1 MGFQVTAC
9 KIRFQTRFAAF
20 CQKTDARA
28 SMWPRHSHRTTVSCS
43 WAAEGHG
50 AWGSERLKSGARQGP
65 ARGVQHQRR
74 PIARLKLCRSQWPC
88 FSQCLITRSP
98 SGRRCCASAD
108 SAARHEAIPQLRSDL
123 CRSVPRKG
131 KRFVQETE
139 GTLIAVVSPL
149 HRPPSPTFPS
159 SPFASPHPSLFWG
172 PIFAFLRHPFF
183 DVCLKGSLVAG
194 RRLQHTLCFRWSRH
208 SLLDLGFSSSS
219 ILFFISLGLWPSPI
233 TKRPRHCSSSPPI
246 TPITHRA
253 LPPPSSFRFTS
264 PG

>member
-1 MGFQVTAC
+1 MGFQVTDAKSDSKLASLHSVKRRTLVPAC
-9 KIRFQTRFAAF
+9 GQGTAI
-20 CQKTDARA
+20 ARQSA
-28 SMWPRHSHRTTVSCS
+28 VPGRQRGT
-43 WAAEGHG
+43 

-74 PIARLKLCRSQWPC
+74 PIARPKLCRSQWPC
-88 FSQCLITRSP
+88 LSQCLITPSP

-149 HRPPSPTFPS
+149 PRPPSPTSPS

-172 PIFAFLRHPFF
+172 TIFAFLRHP
-183 DVCLKGSLVAG
+183 SLMFA
-194 RRLQHTLCFRWSRH
+194 
-208 SLLDLGFSSSS
+208 
-219 ILFFISLGLWPSPI
+219 
-233 TKRPRHCSSSPPI
+233 
-246 TPITHRA
+246 
-253 LPPPSSFRFTS
+253 
-264 PG
+264 

>member
-74 PIARLKLCRSQWPC
+74 PIARPKLCRSQWPC
-88 FSQCLITRSP
+88 LSQCLITPSP

-131 KRFVQETE
+131 KRFLQETE

-149 HRPPSPTFPS
+149 PRPPSPTFPS

-172 PIFAFLRHPFF
+172 PILRFF
-183 DVCLKGSLVAG
+183 V
-194 RRLQHTLCFRWSRH
+194 
-208 SLLDLGFSSSS
+208 
-219 ILFFISLGLWPSPI
+219 ILFLMF
-233 TKRPRHCSSSPPI
+233 
-246 TPITHRA
+246 A
-253 LPPPSSFRFTS
+253 
-264 PG
+264 